1 MPRSNRWRNIDRLLG
16 FDRHGYHSRRQWVHE
31 EERALLPQLRNEEI
45 DSAIPPADVTKV
57 CLRLRHLVQ
66 ECVPCE
72 MEESRI
78 TAPHSR
84 IITPNVVRAAKEAGG
99 QEYKGCVVYA
109 LLVNQRWFN
118 HEANVELWD
127 AGLHNLRAE
136 ACGVIAKALIEEE
149 EDTAYLLHSVLLR
162 RYSYIANGI
171 PTPPVNVIEKA
182 VDLHAVRVIGSSGYQ
197 KCISYLWRGWLVQDE
212 NDPSFFVDYND
223 KDNPNFL
230 VHMDPDR
237 MRTPRNQNIAQLLFS
252 LVYLALFTIA
262 INSVNAS
269 GVIDIAEGALY
280 FFTLGYICDEL
291 LKVYKAGYQI
301 LGFWNAFN
309 AILYAFL
316 TASFVFRVVGL
327 TFAEHTDGRT
337 HYSTLGY
344 NILAFTAPLFWCR
357 LLLYLDSFRFFGAM
371 LVVLKVMMK
380 ESVIFF
386 ALLIVIVVGFLQAF
400 IGLDLTDDNVAD
412 DVWFI
417 IESMARA
424 LLGSP
429 EFDGFDG
436 FGPPWGAI
444 LYYCFTFIVM
454 VILLNILIALYN
466 SAYEDIYEN
475 ADDEYLALFSQ
486 KTMQF
491 IRAPDENV
499 YIAPLNLIEIAI
511 SALFE
516 WWMPKKSYEFIND
529 CIMGLLYS
537 PLLLIM
543 AIFETRTAHAIRR
556 NRARGE
562 ADDDIIEEWEQLAH
576 EIDFGAEGWSKT
588 CEAVKPNM
596 VDDPAVVEIKKLRA
610 ELAGLKSM
618 LTDIGEHVHFPP
630 SQDTKIGDGSAY
642 EFKASSETTHEE
654 TDHVLSTDKDVAH
667 DAASSSGKAP
677 AGSGFEELIDLV
689 DDSAKPTKDSEETA
703 KPADESAEPEE
714 ESTRPSEAVPE
725 PESEDTSSK
734 APEATPSEA
743 PEESSKAPEES
754 SKAPE
759 EASKAPEESSKAPE
773 ESPKA
778 PEESSKAPEDTSSE
792 APEDTASKTPED
804 APFKAS
810 EEAAFDASEDV
821 PAETHDDVQP
831 EASEDVPFKAPEGA
845 PLEAPE
851 YVPFIAPEDLPSEAA
866 EGVPLETSEGAPL
879 ETSEAAASKAPEE
892 ATPERVERVGSE
904 EVEGEEANPESP
916 AGEGRAEGEQ
926 ESKPK
931 AKRRR
936 RKNKN
941 KSSQAG
947 PSGGS

>member
-1 MPRSNRWRNIDRLLG
+1 MQLASFPAQQLSLSASIDREREAFGPATLVAPAVFSPSRKSPPSCLDLTAGATLIACLASIDMAITLAANG
-16 FDRHGYHSRRQWVHE
+16 FMKKS
-31 EERALLPQLRNEEI
+31 APLRNEEI

-84 IITPNVVRAAKEAGG
+84 IITPNVIQAAKEAGG

-109 LLVNQRWFN
+109 LLVNQKWFN

-127 AGLHNLRAE
+127 AGLHNLRSE

-316 TASFVFRVVGL
+316 TASFIFRIVGL

-386 ALLIVIVVGFLQAF
+386 ALLIVIIIGFLQAF

-417 IESMARA
+417 IESMMRA
-424 LLGSP
+424 ILGSP

-466 SAYEDIYEN
+466 SAYEDIYDN

-499 YIAPLNLIEIAI
+499 YIAPLNLIEIVL

-529 CIMGLLYS
+529 CVMGLFYS

-576 EIDFGAEGWSKT
+576 DIDFGAEGWAKT

-596 VDDPAVVEIKKLRA
+596 DDDPAVVEIKKLRA

-618 LTDIGEHVHFPP
+618 LADLGDHVHFPT

-642 EFKASSETTHEE
+642 EFKPSSETTHEE
-654 TDHVLSTDKDVAH
+654 TDHALSTCKDVAH
-667 DAASSSGKAP
+667 DVTSSSGKAP
-677 AGSGFEELIDLV
+677 AGSSFEELIDLV
-689 DDSAKPTKDSEETA
+689 DDSAKPSKDSEETA
-703 KPADESAEPEE
+703 KPAEEETEPAE
-714 ESTRPSEAVPE
+714 ESTRPSAAVPE
-725 PESEDTSSK
+725 QESQDTSSK
-734 APEATPSEA
+734 APEDP
-743 PEESSKAPEES
+743 
-754 SKAPE
+754 
-759 EASKAPEESSKAPE
+759 
-773 ESPKA
+773 
-778 PEESSKAPEDTSSE
+778 SSE
-792 APEDTASKTPED
+792 TPEDTASKAPED
-804 APFKAS
+804 APFKPS
-810 EEAAFDASEDV
+810 KGAAVDPSEDA
-821 PAETHDDVQP
+821 PTKTQDDVQP
-831 EASEDVPFKAPEGA
+831 EDPEDVPFKAPEGA
-845 PLEAPE
+845 PLETSE
-851 YVPFIAPEDLPSEAA
+851 YVPFVAPEDLPSEAA

-879 ETSEAAASKAPEE
+879 EETYAEAAAKAPEE
-892 ATPERVERVGSE
+892 AAPERVERVESE
-904 EVEGEEANPESP
+904 EVEGDDASPESP
-916 AGEGRAEGEQ
+916 SGEGRAEGEQ
-926 ESKPK
+926 DPKPK

-941 KSSQAG
+941 KGSQAG

>member
-84 IITPNVVRAAKEAGG
+84 IITTNVIQAAKEAGG

-127 AGLHNLRAE
+127 ASLHNLRAE

-316 TASFVFRVVGL
+316 TASFIFRIVGL
-327 TFAEHTDGRT
+327 TFAENSDGRT

-386 ALLIVIVVGFLQAF
+386 ALLIVIIIGFLQAF

-417 IESMARA
+417 IESMMRA
-424 LLGSP
+424 ILGSP

-499 YIAPLNLIEIAI
+499 YIAPLNLIEIVL

-529 CIMGLLYS
+529 CVMGLFYS

-576 EIDFGAEGWSKT
+576 DIDFGAEGWAKT

-596 VDDPAVVEIKKLRA
+596 DDDPAVVEIKKLRA

-618 LTDIGEHVHFPP
+618 LADLGDHVHFPT

-642 EFKASSETTHEE
+642 EFKPSSETTHEE
-654 TDHVLSTDKDVAH
+654 TDRAPSTGKGVAH

-677 AGSGFEELIDLV
+677 AGSNFEELIDLV
-689 DDSAKPTKDSEETA
+689 DDSAKPSKHSEETA
-703 KPADESAEPEE
+703 KPAEEETEPAE

-725 PESEDTSSK
+725 PESQDTSSK
-734 APEATPSEA
+734 APEVTP
-743 PEESSKAPEES
+743 
-754 SKAPE
+754 
-759 EASKAPEESSKAPE
+759 
-773 ESPKA
+773 PKA
-778 PEESSKAPEDTSSE
+778 SEDPSSE
-792 APEDTASKTPED
+792 TPEDTASKAPED
-804 APFKAS
+804 APFKPS
-810 EEAAFDASEDV
+810 EEAAVDSSEDA
-821 PAETHDDVQP
+821 PIKTQDDVQLEDP
-831 EASEDVPFKAPEGA
+831 EDVPFKAPEGA
-845 PLEAPE
+845 PLETSE
-851 YVPFIAPEDLPSEAA
+851 YVPFRAPEDLPSEAA

-879 ETSEAAASKAPEE
+879 EETYAEAAAKAPEE
-892 ATPERVERVGSE
+892 AAPERVERVESE
-904 EVEGEEANPESP
+904 DVEGDDASPESP
-916 AGEGRAEGEQ
+916 SGEGRAEGEQ
-926 ESKPK
+926 DPKPK

-941 KSSQAG
+941 KGSQAG

>member
-16 FDRHGYHSRRQWVHE
+16 FDRHGHHSRRQWVHE

-84 IITPNVVRAAKEAGG
+84 IITPNVIQAAKEAGG

-109 LLVNQRWFN
+109 LLVNQKWFN

-127 AGLHNLRAE
+127 AGLHNLRSE

-316 TASFVFRVVGL
+316 TASFIFRIVGL

-386 ALLIVIVVGFLQAF
+386 ALLIVIIIGFLQAF

-417 IESMARA
+417 IESMMRA
-424 LLGSP
+424 ILGSP

-466 SAYEDIYEN
+466 SAYEDIYDN

-499 YIAPLNLIEIAI
+499 YIAPLNLIEIVL

-529 CIMGLLYS
+529 CVMGLFYS

-576 EIDFGAEGWSKT
+576 DIDFGAEGWAKT

-596 VDDPAVVEIKKLRA
+596 DDDPAVVEIKKLRA

-618 LTDIGEHVHFPP
+618 LTDLGDHVHFPT

-642 EFKASSETTHEE
+642 EFKPSSETTHEE
-654 TDHVLSTDKDVAH
+654 TDHALSTGKDVAH
-667 DAASSSGKAP
+667 DVASSSGKAP
-677 AGSGFEELIDLV
+677 AGSSYEELIDLA
-689 DDSAKPTKDSEETA
+689 DDSAKPSKDNEETA
-703 KPADESAEPEE
+703 KPAEEEAEPAEE
-714 ESTRPSEAVPE
+714 PTRPSEAVPE
-725 PESEDTSSK
+725 PESQDTSSK
-734 APEATPSEA
+734 APEVTP
-743 PEESSKAPEES
+743 
-754 SKAPE
+754 
-759 EASKAPEESSKAPE
+759 
-773 ESPKA
+773 
-778 PEESSKAPEDTSSE
+778 SKAPEDPSSE
-792 APEDTASKTPED
+792 TPEDT
-804 APFKAS
+804 PFKPS
-810 EEAAFDASEDV
+810 EEAAASSSEDA
-821 PAETHDDVQP
+821 PTKTQDDVQP
-831 EASEDVPFKAPEGA
+831 EDPEDVPFKAPEGA
-845 PLEAPE
+845 PLETSE
-851 YVPFIAPEDLPSEAA
+851 YVPFMAPEDLPSEAA

-879 ETSEAAASKAPEE
+879 EETYAEAAAKAPEE
-892 ATPERVERVGSE
+892 AAPERVERVESE
-904 EVEGEEANPESP
+904 EVEGEDASPESP
-916 AGEGRAEGEQ
+916 SGEGRAEGEQ
-926 ESKPK
+926 DPKPK

-941 KSSQAG
+941 KGSGSQAG

>member
-16 FDRHGYHSRRQWVHE
+16 FDRHGHRSRHQWIHE

-78 TAPHSR
+78 TTPHSR
-84 IITPNVVRAAKEAGG
+84 IITPHVIRAAKEAGG

-109 LLVNQRWFN
+109 LLVNQRWFT

-127 AGLHNLRAE
+127 AGLHKLRAE

-212 NDPSFFVDYND
+212 NDPSVFVDYND

-237 MRTPRNQNIAQLLFS
+237 MRTPRNQNLAQLLLS
-252 LVYLALFTIA
+252 LLYLALFTIA

-280 FFTLGYICDEL
+280 VFTLGYICDEL

-309 AILYAFL
+309 GILYAFL

-327 TFAEHTDGRT
+327 TFAEDTDGRA
-337 HYSTLGY
+337 HYSALGY

-386 ALLIVIVVGFLQAF
+386 ALLVVIIVGFLQAF
-400 IGLDLTDDNVAD
+400 IGLDLTEDNVAD

-417 IESMARA
+417 IESMIRA
-424 LLGSP
+424 ILGSP

-436 FGPPWGAI
+436 FGPPWGGI

-466 SAYEDIYEN
+466 SAYQDIYDN
-475 ADDEYLALFSQ
+475 ADDEYLALFAQ

-499 YIAPLNLIEIAI
+499 YIAPLNLIEIII

-516 WWMPKKSYEFIND
+516 WWMPKKSYAFIND
-529 CIMGLLYS
+529 CIMGFFYS
-537 PLLLIM
+537 PLLLIT

-576 EIDFGAEGWSKT
+576 EIDFGAEGWAKT
-588 CEAVKPNM
+588 CESVKPNM
-596 VDDPAVVEIKKLRA
+596 EDDPAVLEIKKLRA

-618 LTDIGEHVHFPP
+618 LADISDHVHFPT

-642 EFKASSETTHEE
+642 EFKPSSETTHEE
-654 TDHVLSTDKDVAH
+654 TDHIVGTGKDVAH
-667 DAASSSGKAP
+667 ESGSTSGKAK
-677 AGSGFEELIDLV
+677 AGSSLEELIELV
-689 DDSAKPTKDSEETA
+689 DDSAKPTYEVPVHDSV
-703 KPADESAEPEE
+703 KPVDDSAEPVKPSDESAEPAE
-714 ESTRPSEAVPE
+714 ESTHPFEAAPE
-725 PESEDTSSK
+725 TEDT
-734 APEATPSEA
+734 P
-743 PEESSKAPEES
+743 
-754 SKAPE
+754 
-759 EASKAPEESSKAPE
+759 
-773 ESPKA
+773 
-778 PEESSKAPEDTSSE
+778 SKAPEDTPSKAPEDAPSK
-792 APEDTASKTPED
+792 APEDTPSKAPEDASSKAPED

-810 EEAAFDASEDV
+810 EDAAFESSEDV
-821 PAETHDDVQP
+821 PAKTPVSEAP
-831 EASEDVPFKAPEGA
+831 EDIPFKAPEGA
-845 PLEAPE
+845 PLETST
-851 YVPFIAPEDLPSEAA
+851 YIPFMAPEDLPSEAA
-866 EGVPLETSEGAPL
+866 EGVPLDTSEGAPL
-879 ETSEAAASKAPEE
+879 ETSEATSSKAPEE
-892 ATPERVERVGSE
+892 AAPERVERVESE
-904 EVEGEEANPESP
+904 EVEGDDAGPESP
-916 AGEGRAEGEQ
+916 SGEAKAEGEQ
-926 ESKPK
+926 APQPK

-941 KSSQAG
+941 KQSQAG

>member
-16 FDRHGYHSRRQWVHE
+16 FERHGHHSRREWVHE
-31 EERALLPQLRNEEI
+31 EERALLPRLRNEDI

-84 IITPNVVRAAKEAGG
+84 IITPHVIQAAKEAGG
-99 QEYKGCVVYA
+99 QEYKGCVVYS
-109 LLVNQRWFN
+109 LLVNQRWFK

-149 EDTAYLLHSVLLR
+149 EDTGYLLHSVLLR

-212 NDPSFFVDYND
+212 NDPSVFIDYND

-237 MRTPRNQNIAQLLFS
+237 MRSPRNQNLAQLLFS

-280 FFTLGYICDEL
+280 VFTLGYICDEL

-309 AILYAFL
+309 GILYAFL
-316 TASFVFRVVGL
+316 TASFIFRIVGL

-386 ALLIVIVVGFLQAF
+386 ALLIVIIVGFLQAF

-417 IESMARA
+417 IESMTRA
-424 LLGSP
+424 ILGSP
-429 EFDGFDG
+429 EFDGFDA

-499 YIAPLNLIEIAI
+499 YIAPFNLIEIAI
-511 SALFE
+511 SAIFE
-516 WWMPKKSYEFIND
+516 WWMPKRSYEFIND
-529 CIMGLLYS
+529 CVMGFLYS
-537 PLLLIM
+537 PLLLIT
-543 AIFETRTAHAIRR
+543 AFFETRTAHAIRR

-576 EIDFGAEGWSKT
+576 EIDFGAEGWAKT
-588 CEAVKPNM
+588 CEAVRPNM
-596 VDDPAVVEIKKLRA
+596 QDDPAVVEIKKLRA

-618 LTDIGEHVHFPP
+618 LADISDHVHFPT

-642 EFKASSETTHEE
+642 EFKPSSETTHEE
-654 TDHVLSTDKDVAH
+654 TDHAVNTGKDVAH
-667 DAASSSGKAP
+667 GPASTSDRAQASSTL
-677 AGSGFEELIDLV
+677 EELIELD
-689 DDSAKPTKDSEETA
+689 EESA
-703 KPADESAEPEE
+703 KPADDPEEPSQDSVKPLNDSSKPDQDFAKPAEEPVELAKPSDDSAEPAEE
-714 ESTRPSEAVPE
+714 FTHPFEAA
-725 PESEDTSSK
+725 PESEDATSKTPEDTTSKAQEDTSSK
-734 APEATPSEA
+734 AQEDT
-743 PEESSKAPEES
+743 SSKAQEDTS
-754 SKAPE
+754 SKAQE
-759 EASKAPEESSKAPE
+759 DTSSKAQE
-773 ESPKA
+773 DTTF
-778 PEESSKAPEDTSSE
+778 ESSEDVTKKTSDDVLSE
-792 APEDTASKTPED
+792 APEDM
-804 APFKAS
+804 PFKAS
-810 EEAAFDASEDV
+810 
-821 PAETHDDVQP
+821 
-831 EASEDVPFKAPEGA
+831 EGA

-851 YVPFIAPEDLPSEAA
+851 YVPFMAPEDLPSETPEGISSEAA
-866 EGVPLETSEGAPL
+866 EGASLEPSEGAPL
-879 ETSEAAASKAPEE
+879 ETFEATSSKAPEE
-892 ATPERVERVGSE
+892 VAPERVESE
-904 EVEGEEANPESP
+904 EVEAEDASPESP
-916 AGEGRAEGEQ
+916 SGEPQAEGSQ
-926 ESKPK
+926 TPQQPK

-941 KSSQAG
+941 KQSQAG